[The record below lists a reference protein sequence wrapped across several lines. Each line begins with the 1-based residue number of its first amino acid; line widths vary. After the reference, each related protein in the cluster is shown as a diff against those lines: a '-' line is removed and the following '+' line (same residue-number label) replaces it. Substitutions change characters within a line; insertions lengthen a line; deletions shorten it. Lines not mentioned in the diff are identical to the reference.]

1 VILLV
6 ISQKEKKQLQKT
18 IDHFPLS
25 ITPYYFSLIDR
36 ENYQNDPV
44 FRQAFA
50 DTRELYN
57 SKSEMTDPLAEDH
70 DSPVPL
76 ITHRYPDRV
85 LFLVSNVCAMY
96 CRHCTRKRKV
106 GDIDNIPTRKQ
117 IREGLDYIRNTP
129 QVRDVLLSGGDPF
142 LLSDFL
148 EENEINWNA
157 TYNDLSFSVKNSRIL
172 SYNGEGKIP
181 KLDKKVKQ
189 YHVYTYNHES
199 ILKSNNIPNFY
210 ILWGKLFNS
219 LFKPSMRL
227 VIEIKNTKFEKG
239 KYIAVHFRFVNALDS
254 FEEGYYNSLSK
265 SYSEKLINRCLK
277 ILFQLKQEFDGK
289 EILVFSDSQRFVRIT
304 QEKGFPT
311 LSGKIGHISFLGDDL
326 NVVLKT
332 FVDFYMIA
340 GAYQVYRAYSPEM
353 YKSGFSYY
361 AALVGGKEAIEC
373 SIP

>member
-1 VILLV
+1 MIININSILQNNEYLFFQKRISKLV
-6 ISQKEKKQLQKT
+6 YSGRCKLRN
-18 IDHFPLS
+18 L
-25 ITPYYFSLIDR
+25 
-36 ENYQNDPV
+36 
-44 FRQAFA
+44 
-50 DTRELYN
+50 
-57 SKSEMTDPLAEDH
+57 
-70 DSPVPL
+70 
-76 ITHRYPDRV
+76 RY
-85 LFLVSNVCAMY
+85 
-96 CRHCTRKRKV
+96 
-106 GDIDNIPTRKQ
+106 
-117 IREGLDYIRNTP
+117 YIRNYQISLDKKVEGNTIFFIIDARTKHP
-129 QVRDVLLSGGDPF
+129 GLADRLKAAVHIFYIASVNNFHFKLIFNHPF